1 MPVRIAN
8 SLQVRYYQ
16 HEVPTDYQQRPWAA
30 KVIQNTTAIT
40 ALACL
45 MYGLYIGLGPFVI
58 YIVCKMVHYVTGS
71 LGLES
76 GLLKPRSSK
85 LR

>member
-16 HEVPTDYQQRPWAA
+16 HEAPMDYQQRPWAV
-30 KVIQNTTAIT
+30 KVTRNTVAIT

-45 MYGLYIGLGPFVI
+45 MYGFYIGLGLFVI
-58 YIVCKMVHYVTGS
+58 YIVCKMVQYVTWF

-76 GLLKPRSSK
+76 GLSKP
-85 LR
+85 